1 MPQKTIIRIALFY
14 LISIGFI
21 ALNLWVVVEKHMLY
35 ANVLPLVFVVILL
48 AVFSFD
54 KLVFL
59 IAFLAPLS
67 IPLREYL
74 PGIGFDMYI
83 PTEPLLFGL
92 LLLFI
97 LKVIQ
102 ERQFDRKILLH
113 PVSLAVYLNLFW
125 ILITSVTSTMPLVSF
140 KFLLMRIWFVVG
152 LYLLTAKIFKDG
164 KNMEKYVWL
173 YVIPLMLVIFYSTYR
188 HLGYGLWDK
197 QAAHFV
203 VSPFYRDHTSYGA
216 ATAIYIPFLVMF
228 ILSKSYSKNIRLLA
242 AGALAAVTLGFL
254 LSYSRAAWLSI
265 IVAFGVWSIIKL
277 RIRFKPLFITLITI
291 IGLFLAFQSQI
302 LMKLE
307 QNSEESSANMMTH
320 ISSMSN
326 ISSDASNLERI
337 NRWSCAVRMFADKPV
352 VGYGPGTYMFK
363 YARYQLSKD
372 RTIISTNSADGG
384 NAHSEYLGPM
394 AESGV
399 LGLATYLLIIILVIY
414 TAVNTYTRLTDYRL
428 RSIVLAALVG
438 LVTYYI
444 HGFLNNFLDTD
455 KISVPFWGFTA
466 MIVAIDILSRKQEKD
481 TEPKQLTESDISDQS

>member
-1 MPQKTIIRIALFY
+1 MVQ
-14 LISIGFI
+14 
-21 ALNLWVVVEKHMLY
+21 KHMLY
-35 ANVLPLVFVVILL
+35 ANVLPLVFAIVLL
-48 AVFSFD
+48 AVYSFD
-54 KLVFL
+54 KVVYL

-92 LLLFI
+92 LILFV
-97 LKVIQ
+97 LKIIQ
-102 ERQFDRKILLH
+102 QREFDRKILLH
-113 PVSLAVYLNLFW
+113 PISLAVYLNLFW
-125 ILITSVTSTMPLVSF
+125 ILITSVTSSMPIVSF

-152 LYLLTAKIFKDG
+152 LYLLTAKLFSKG

-173 YVIPLMLVIFYSTYR
+173 YVFPLMLVIAYSTYR
-188 HLGYGLWDK
+188 HLGYGLWNK

-216 ATAIYIPFLVMF
+216 ATAFYLPFLVMF
-228 ILSKSYSKNIRLLA
+228 TLNNYFTKKMRFLA
-242 AGALAAVTLGFL
+242 ALALAVVFLGFV

-265 IVAFGVWSIIKL
+265 ALAFGVWCIIKL
-277 RIRFKPLFITLITI
+277 GIRFRTLFFTMVSV
-291 IGLFLAFQSQI
+291 IGLFVMFQSQI

-320 ISSMSN
+320 ISSMAN

-337 NRWSCAVRMFADKPV
+337 NRWSCALRMFAEKPV
-352 VGYGPGTYMFK
+352 FGYGPGTYMFK
-363 YARYQLSKD
+363 YAPYQLSKD

-384 NAHSEYLGPM
+384 NAHSEYFGPM

-399 LGLATYLLIIILVIY
+399 MGIVTYLLIIAMVIY
-414 TAVNTYTRLTDYRL
+414 TAVNSYTRLNDYRL
-428 RSIVLAALVG
+428 KSIVLAALIG
-438 LVTYYI
+438 LITYYI
-444 HGFLNNFLDTD
+444 HGLMNNFLDTD

-466 MIVAIDILSRKQEKD
+466 MVVAIDIISR
-481 TEPKQLTESDISDQS
+481 QSAKETTSKPG

>member
-1 MPQKTIIRIALFY
+1 M
-14 LISIGFI
+14 
-21 ALNLWVVVEKHMLY
+21 LNLWFVVKKDLLVLSI
-35 ANVLPLVFVVILL
+35 LPLFLLIILI
-48 AVFSFD
+48 AIYSFE

-59 IAFLAPLS
+59 VAFLAPLS
-67 IPLREYL
+67 IPLREYM
-74 PGIGFDMYI
+74 PGIGIDMYL

-92 LLLFI
+92 LILFF
-97 LKVIQ
+97 LKTLY
-102 ERQFDRKILLH
+102 ERKFNRDILLH
-113 PVSLAVYLNLFW
+113 PISLVVYLNLFW
-125 ILITSVTSTMPLVSF
+125 ILISSITSTMPLVSF

-152 LYLLTAKIFKDG
+152 LYLLTAKLFSEG

-173 YVIPLMLVIFYSTYR
+173 YVIGLIIVVFYSTYR

-216 ATAIYIPFLVMF
+216 ATAIFLPFLVMF
-228 ILSKSYSKNIRLLA
+228 SLNKKYTKHIRWISIAALLI
-242 AGALAAVTLGFL
+242 VFLGFI

-265 IVAFGVWSIIKL
+265 FIAIGVWALIKL
-277 RIRFKPLFITLITI
+277 KIRFRTLLITFI
-291 IGLFLAFQSQI
+291 AVVGLFFAFQTQI

-307 QNSEESSANMMTH
+307 QNSKESSANFSTH

-337 NRWSCAVRMFADKPV
+337 NRWSCAIRMFADKPV
-352 VGYGPGTYMFK
+352 FGYGPGTYMFK
-363 YARYQLSKD
+363 YAPYQLSKD

-384 NAHSEYLGPM
+384 NAHSEYLGAM

-399 LGLATYLLIIILVIY
+399 LGLVTYLIIIIMVIY
-414 TAVNTYTRLTDYRL
+414 TAINTYTRLNDYRL
-428 RSIVLAALVG
+428 RSIVLAALIG
-438 LVTYYI
+438 LITYYI

-466 MIVAIDILSRKQEKD
+466 MIVAIDIISKKQKEE
-481 TEPKQLTESDISDQS
+481 EPVELNK